1 MTSLRVLASAFTCC
15 PPGKAGFT
23 GGESLLGWHLI
34 GQIARFHQVW
44 VLTQEDDRAT
54 VEQSLGQSTFNIHF
68 RYVRLPLIF
77 RPLLNVQGG
86 HQIYYYLWQIM
97 AYFAARKLHQE
108 HNFNLFH
115 HVTYANDWMAS
126 FIGALLPVPYV
137 RGPGGGAQRTPKGF
151 LRLYSFKGRLWERLR
166 AAGQWFFRHD
176 PFFILGQS
184 RAQAIL
190 VCNPEAFNALPA
202 QWQEKAQ
209 LFSVNGVSADDL
221 SKFPSEPSGETHRN
235 GDFNVL
241 SAGKFLPIK
250 GFQLGIETFAAFA
263 AKNPNTRFTIVGDG
277 PDLQRLESMVRRSGV
292 EDKVKFVGWL
302 PREELLMRM
311 ASADVFLFPGL
322 RDGGGEVVVEA
333 MSMGKP
339 VVCLELGG
347 PAMHVTDES
356 GIRIAAISPG
366 KSVQGMAQ
374 ALERLYQ
381 DPELRDTM
389 GKAARERALEVYHW
403 DRAGE
408 RLQEIYQ
415 QILTRTPNF
424 NPQ

>member
-23 GGESLLGWHLI
+23 GGESLLGWHII

-44 VLTQEDDRAT
+44 VLTQEDDKET
-54 VEQSLGQSTFNIHF
+54 VEQSLGQATSNIHF

-97 AYFAARKLHQE
+97 AYFAARKLHRE
-108 HNFNLFH
+108 HQFHLFH

-176 PFFILGQS
+176 PFFILGQR
-184 RAQAIL
+184 RAKAIL
-190 VCNPEAFNALPA
+190 VCNPEVFNALPA
-202 QWQEKAQ
+202 KWRYKAH
-209 LFSVNGVSADDL
+209 LFSVNGISADDL
-221 SKFPSEPSGETHRN
+221 SKYPGETQPSST
-235 GDFNVL
+235 FKVL
-241 SAGKFLPIK
+241 SAGKLIPIK
-250 GFQLGIETFAAFA
+250 GFQLGIDTFTAFA
-263 AKNPNTRFTIVGDG
+263 TKHPDAEFTIVGDG
-277 PDLQRLESMVRRSGV
+277 PEFQQLESMVRRSGL
-292 EDKVKFVGWL
+292 EENVKFAGWI
-302 PREELLMRM
+302 PREEVLTQM

-356 GIRIAAISPG
+356 GIKIAATSP
-366 KSVQGMAQ
+366 KQSVQGMAE
-374 ALERLYQ
+374 ALERLYV
-381 DPELRDTM
+381 DRDLRDNM
-389 GKAARERALEVYHW
+389 GKAARKRATDIYHW

-408 RLQEIYQ
+408 RLADIYKQ
-415 QILTRTPNF
+415 TIG
-424 NPQ
+424 PQSEQ